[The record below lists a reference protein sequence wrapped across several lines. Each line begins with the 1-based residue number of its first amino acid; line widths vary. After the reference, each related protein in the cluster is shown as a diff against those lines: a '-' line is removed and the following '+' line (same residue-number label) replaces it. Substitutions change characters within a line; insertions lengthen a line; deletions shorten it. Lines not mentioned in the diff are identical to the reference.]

1 MPSVLPLT
9 VVLVVLIIPMA
20 MCAIYV
26 RHRRVDTEVHAWT
39 GKRVLWSV
47 LGSLPYVVFV
57 IGALYVLQPDSSTWL
72 GAIVGAVFGGTIGI
86 VATVVRVRRRRRQEA
101 LAAASGD
108 ED

>member
-1 MPSVLPLT
+1 M
-9 VVLVVLIIPMA
+9 
-20 MCAIYV
+20 
-26 RHRRVDTEVHAWT
+26 HAWT

-47 LGSLPYVVFV
+47 LGSLPYVIFV
-57 IGALYVLQPDSSTWL
+57 IGALYAHDPESSTWL

-86 VATVVRVRRRRRQEA
+86 VASIVRVRRRRRQEA